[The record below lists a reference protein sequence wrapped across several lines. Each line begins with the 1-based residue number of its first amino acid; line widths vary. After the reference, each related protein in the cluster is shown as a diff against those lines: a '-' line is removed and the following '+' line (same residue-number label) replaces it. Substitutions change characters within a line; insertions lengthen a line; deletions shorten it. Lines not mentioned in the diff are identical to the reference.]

1 MTKNRLLYFRKPYII
16 DVGQAVP
23 KGHPM
28 YDELHKR
35 DMKNM
40 YRYWKKQIM
49 ELEKEVFV
57 Q

>member
-1 MTKNRLLYFRKPYII
+1 
-16 DVGQAVP
+16 
-23 KGHPM
+23 M

-40 YRYWKKQIM
+40 YRYWKKQIR
-49 ELEKEVFV
+49 ELEKEVFD